1 MNSQS
6 IIKSALERS
15 VKTVTLKP
23 ARGQRT
29 YTNTAIVEA
38 GTVCRTVEN
47 DQEIILDVGKAMG
60 GEDLGPSPSTM
71 LRAAFSSCLAI
82 GIKLWAS
89 RDDVP
94 IDKITVVVDTDVDAR
109 GQLGVCDRVTPGFGT
124 IAISIS
130 VQSDAAPAAIE
141 RVIEKSLHHSPLM
154 DVFCN
159 SQRVE
164 TALAISAPI
173 AA

>member
-1 MNSQS
+1 MTSQT

-29 YTNTAIVEA
+29 YTNVATVGA
-38 GTVCRTVEN
+38 GTVCRTVEK
-47 DQEIILDVGKAMG
+47 DQEITIDVGKAMG
-60 GEDLGPSPSTM
+60 GEDAGPSPSTV

-94 IDKITVVVDTDVDAR
+94 MEQITVAVDTDVDAR
-109 GQLGVCDRVTPGFGT
+109 GQLGVCNTVTPGFG
-124 IAISIS
+124 AIEVAIS
-130 VQSDAAPAAIE
+130 VQSEADPKAIE
-141 RVIEKSLHHSPLM
+141 RVIEKSLLHSPLM

-159 SQRVE
+159 PQRID
-164 TALAISAPI
+164 TALTINAPVP
-173 AA
+173 A

>member
-1 MNSQS
+1 MNSQL

-29 YTNTAIVEA
+29 YTNIATVEA
-38 GTVCRTVEN
+38 GTVCRTMEK
-47 DQEIILDVGKAMG
+47 DQEIIVDVGKAMG
-60 GEDLGPSPSTM
+60 GEDAGPSPSTL

-94 IDKITVVVDTDVDAR
+94 IEKITVTVDTPVDAR
-109 GQLGVCDRVTPGFGT
+109 GQLGVCETVTPGFG
-124 IAISIS
+124 AIQIEIS
-130 VQSDAAPAAIE
+130 VRSGADASAIQQ
-141 RVIEKSLHHSPLM
+141 VIDKSLRYSPLM
-154 DVFCN
+154 DVFCHPQ
-159 SQRVE
+159 SVDAKLSIE
-164 TALAISAPI
+164 APVTA
-173 AA
+173 